1 MKTTMYIVWAVA
13 IVLFG
18 VAEGVTAQLV
28 SIWFVIG
35 AIAGL
40 IATFLGATVPV
51 QIVVF
56 VATSII
62 ALLLTRPLVKKKLTP
77 RIESTNADRCI
88 GQEAIVVERI
98 DNISATGQVKADGKL
113 WTARS
118 SNGEVIEA
126 NEIVTIERIDGVKLI
141 VAQRQNA
148 NV

>member
-1 MKTTMYIVWAVA
+1 MEQYMPFIWIGFAVLMA
-13 IVLFG
+13 VCEAF
-18 VAEGVTAQLV
+18 TSQLV